1 MKPIEILSSLPAMAS
16 ASPAAILGSPAFAM
30 PCRYGDEAAT
40 LRPAA
45 VRPADT
51 LPLSILFGDTPHV
64 LALARSPRFPEL
76 DALWDSRADVPDPI
90 LLALAEK
97 ECGPLFQLLENA
109 VRRQLRL
116 AGMAASADAAP
127 DALALEVSGVSFT
140 LTRST
145 AVESA
150 LGGNLRHLDL
160 SHPDIRAISLP
171 AETEY
176 AAFALPAADLVSLA
190 PGDALLLPEIGTV
203 APRLLVDGRFAVDAS
218 GVLPFA
224 DDARCRVVAAEPA
237 PVSLGAL
244 FDAADGTSAD
254 APPAPSPSAPL
265 RLVLSGK
272 TLAAGRLDR
281 LGEHPAFLVE
291 TADSTKLG
299 GLVVG

>member
-1 MKPIEILSSLPAMAS
+1 MKPIEILSALPSLAS
-16 ASPAAILGSPAFAM
+16 ASPAAILDSPAFAM
-30 PCRYGDEAAT
+30 PCRYGDESAT

-51 LPLSILFGDTPHV
+51 LPLSILFGDDPHV

-116 AGMAASADAAP
+116 AGMAAPADAAP
-127 DALALEVSGVSFT
+127 DALALEVSGISFT
-140 LTRST
+140 LTRT
-145 AVESA
+145 PAVESA
-150 LGGNLRHLDL
+150 FGGNLRHLDF
-160 SHPDIRAISLP
+160 SHPDIRAISLS

-176 AAFALPAADLVSLA
+176 AAFSLPPADLVALA

-224 DDARCRVVAAEPA
+224 DDARCRVVAAEPV
-237 PVSLGAL
+237 PLSLGTL
-244 FDAADGTSAD
+244 FDAAEGTPAD
-254 APPAPSPSAPL
+254 PPPAPSPSAPL

-272 TLAAGRLDR
+272 TVAAGRLDR
-281 LGEHPAFLVE
+281 LGTHPAFLVE
-291 TADSTKLG
+291 SVDSTQFDS
-299 GLVVG
+299 LVVK